1 MEALILAAGQGS
13 RLREGRPKCLVE
25 VGGRPLI
32 EHQLAALRR
41 AGVDRVTVVVGHQ
54 ALRVCQALPED
65 TQVVHNPVYAA
76 TNSLYSFWL
85 AREHIEDDLV
95 VLNCDVLF
103 HPAIMRGVAR
113 WQGSALAYDRFS
125 GDEPEHMKVAI
136 RDGAL
141 DEMSKTLEA
150 KRTRGEN
157 VGIIR
162 LTADAAESAFAAAEG
177 LILDG
182 REREWLASAI
192 NRAAREHRI
201 QCLDVAGL
209 PWVEIDFPADLEHAR
224 STVMPA
230 IGEQAEPEPAPV
242 PAIRSVAAA

>member
-13 RLREGRPKCLVE
+13 RLKEGRPKCLVE
-25 VGGRPLI
+25 IGGRPLI
-32 EHQLAALRR
+32 EHQLAALRW

-65 TQVVHNPVYAA
+65 THVVHNPVYAA

-85 AREHIEDDLV
+85 ARHKIEDDLI

-103 HPAIMRGVAR
+103 HPVIARGVVR
-113 WQGSALAYDRFS
+113 WPGSALAYDRFS
-125 GDEPEHMKVAI
+125 GQEAEHMKVAI

-141 DEMSKTLEA
+141 EEMSKQLDPS
-150 KRTRGEN
+150 RTRGEN
-157 VGIIR
+157 VGLIR
-162 LTADAAESAFAAAEG
+162 MSAEAAETAFAAAEN

-182 REREWLASAI
+182 RERDWLASAV
-192 NRAAREHRI
+192 NQAAREHRF

-209 PWVEIDFPADLEHAR
+209 PWVEIDFPEDLQHAR
-224 STVMPA
+224 ATVMPA
-230 IGEQAEPEPAPV
+230 IGEQPQLEPFAV
-242 PAIRSVAAA
+242 TVADRAAAA